1 LVISYVKNHNLG
13 LEVPYTYGSGMR
25 TYIPDFI
32 VQTDDGNED
41 LLNLIKSGNYYHIY
55 IIGATI
61 KGTFFLKTGIT
72 GIF

>member
-1 LVISYVKNHNLG
+1 MKK
-13 LEVPYTYGSGMR
+13 
-25 TYIPDFI
+25 
-32 VQTDDGNED
+32 
-41 LLNLIKSGNYYHIY
+41 LLPLKSGNYYHIY